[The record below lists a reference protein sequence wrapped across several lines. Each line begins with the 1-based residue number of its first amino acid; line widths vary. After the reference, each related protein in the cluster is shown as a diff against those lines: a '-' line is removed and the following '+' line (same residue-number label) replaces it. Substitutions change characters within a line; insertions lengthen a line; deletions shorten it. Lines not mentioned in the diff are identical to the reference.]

1 MTVLIRPQTQTQ
13 LRPQTLAG
21 GRAGLTDVDSGID
34 PAMLSLKSQLKD
46 SWTAGDFGVVAPV
59 LSPGTETFLLRN
71 PVAAG
76 ERALDAA
83 CGDGQLA
90 IPMARAGARV
100 TGIDIAPNLV
110 AQARERA
117 AREGLSIRF
126 DEGDVEQMPYED
138 GAFDVV
144 TSFFGA
150 MFAPR
155 PWLAAGEM
163 LRVTRPGGRILMAS
177 WTPEGFIGQMFKLIA
192 RYAPPSPLMPPPLMW
207 GDEDVVRRRFGDAVA
222 ELRTARYRI
231 PFLYPYGVEGVVRH
245 YRTYFGPMIR
255 AFDRLDAARQEDLEQ
270 DLIALWDRHNQA
282 GPGQV
287 CVESEMLEV
296 VAVKA

>member
-1 MTVLIRPQTQTQ
+1 MTVLIRPQIQTQ
-13 LRPQTLAG
+13 IHRVPTGVEL
-21 GRAGLTDVDSGID
+21 GID
-34 PAMLSLKSQLKD
+34 PAMLALKSQLKD

-59 LSPGTETFLLRN
+59 LTPGTETFLLRN
-71 PVAAG
+71 PVAEG

-117 AREGLSIRF
+117 AREGLHIRF
-126 DEGDVEQMPYED
+126 DEGDVERMPYED

-163 LRVTRPGGRILMAS
+163 LRVTRPGGRILMAN

-207 GDEDVVRRRFGDAVA
+207 GDEDVVRRRFGDAVS

-231 PFLYPYGVEGVVRH
+231 PFLYPYGVERVVRH
-245 YRTYFGPMIR
+245 YRTNFGPMIR
-255 AFDRLDAARQEDLEQ
+255 AFDRLDAARQEDLER
-270 DLIALWDRHNQA
+270 DLVALWDRHNQA
-282 GPGQV
+282 SSGEV

-296 VAVKA
+296 LAVTA